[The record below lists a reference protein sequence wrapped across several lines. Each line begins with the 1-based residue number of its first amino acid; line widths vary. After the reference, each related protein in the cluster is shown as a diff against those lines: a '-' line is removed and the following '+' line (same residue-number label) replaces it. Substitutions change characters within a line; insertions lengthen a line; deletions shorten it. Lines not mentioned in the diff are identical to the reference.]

1 MLAPKQ
7 TVGSDITSTI
17 KDKEDGTSIN
27 LIDFARMI
35 SSAADLMENGVFHHG
50 QRVAYIAFRLYE
62 TLYPNGDSLPL
73 IIGSYLHDIG
83 ISTSELKKEA
93 RYFLIDN
100 KLICDHCKDGEM
112 LIHDVRLLNGIGP
125 FILHHHTNYEKS
137 HGMGDI
143 NTPLEAQIIHL
154 ADRIDVLIKNDIYI
168 LEQSEAIKEI
178 IASNSGTMFHPM
190 LVNAFMDLAE
200 KESFWLDV
208 VNEYKYSVL
217 KNRHH
222 YREVIMKEEDIR
234 QFANLCGKIV
244 DRKSPYT
251 AVHSKHVAE
260 TAVKLGS
267 LFNMSERDIFHLE
280 IAGQLHDLGKLSV
293 PESILHKSGKLSNKE
308 LNIIKQ
314 HTYHTYELI
323 DRLQTMDKVRDWAAF
338 HHEKLDGSGYP
349 FHKRGQ
355 ELDLGARIMAVA
367 DIFTAL
373 SEDRSYRKRMNRN
386 QILCILWEQV
396 KNNWIDGDVVRML
409 EKHYDAVAV

>member
-1 MLAPKQ
+1 
-7 TVGSDITSTI
+7 
-17 KDKEDGTSIN
+17 
-27 LIDFARMI
+27 
-35 SSAADLMENGVFHHG
+35 
-50 QRVAYIAFRLYE
+50 
-62 TLYPNGDSLPL
+62 
-73 IIGSYLHDIG
+73 
-83 ISTSELKKEA
+83 
-93 RYFLIDN
+93 
-100 KLICDHCKDGEM
+100 
-112 LIHDVRLLNGIGP
+112 
-125 FILHHHTNYEKS
+125 
-137 HGMGDI
+137 
-143 NTPLEAQIIHL
+143 
-154 ADRIDVLIKNDIYI
+154 
-168 LEQSEAIKEI
+168 
-178 IASNSGTMFHPM
+178 
-190 LVNAFMDLAE
+190 
-200 KESFWLDV
+200 
-208 VNEYKYSVL
+208 
-217 KNRHH
+217 
-222 YREVIMKEEDIR
+222 
-234 QFANLCGKIV
+234 
-244 DRKSPYT
+244 
-251 AVHSKHVAE
+251 
-260 TAVKLGS
+260 
-267 LFNMSERDIFHLE
+267 LE